1 MINYELYIGVFWHE
15 LAITVVLPFRAVS
28 RAATSKYIANTLSFL
43 AIACIRNMNMIKQT
57 LDTSTMPVQRNC
69 NIFLK
74 LHLNLQVQQYC
85 LHLLQAT
92 YPSNF
97 RHSKDNLVHPQAFLI
112 LGLNEDVRQT
122 FLLLC
127 NVLCDDAF
135 NGLHDNEFLY
145 LGKQ

>member
-28 RAATSKYIANTLSFL
+28 RAATSRYIANTLSFL

-57 LDTSTMPVQRNC
+57 LDTSTVPVQRNC

-74 LHLNLQVQQYC
+74 LHRNLKVQQYC

-92 YPSNF
+92 YPSNIH
-97 RHSKDNLVHPQAFLI
+97 HSKDNLV
-112 LGLNEDVRQT
+112 
-122 FLLLC
+122 LC
-127 NVLCDDAF
+127 TLKPFSSLVSLRMSDKPF
-135 NGLHDNEFLY
+135 FFFTTY
-145 LGKQ
+145 LAMVSARPGKSGES